1 MFRVPSLFFSFNS
14 HLLRNLS
21 DDIAPSTILR
31 YIALRTADSSVM
43 LDTVLT
49 ELAESID
56 CADIGEEERRRIV
69 ADPSGYAAKL
79 TKGCSPLTVEV
90 MSRKIKRYAKLLSAF
105 EVNHA
110 ERTEESAA
118 DDDFALLLCDTVA
131 DYKVELKG
139 EWVESGKKRAE
150 KIRIRWIGS
159 DCVADAT
166 INGYELDES
175 GCIEFETKGLCM
187 NALGVGSKQFAK
199 FAKGEACRLS
209 RMWKIVQP
217 KGDAAA

>member
-1 MFRVPSLFFSFNS
+1 MTIAN
-14 HLLRNLS
+14 
-21 DDIAPSTILR
+21 DIAPLTLLR

-49 ELAESID
+49 ELEEAVD
-56 CADIGEEERRRIV
+56 CADIKDEERGLIT
-69 ADPSGYAAKL
+69 ADPAGYAAKL
-79 TKGCSPLTVEV
+79 TKGCSPLTVEI

-105 EVNHA
+105 SVNHT
-110 ERTEESAA
+110 ERTEDNAA
-118 DDDFALLLCDTVA
+118 ADDFALLLCDTVA
-131 DYKVELKG
+131 DCKVELKG

-150 KIRIRWIGS
+150 RIKIQWIGS

-166 INGYELDES
+166 INGYELDDS

-187 NALGVGSKQFAK
+187 AALGVGSKQFAK

-209 RMWKIVQP
+209 RLWRVVKP
-217 KGDAAA
+217 KQDKVA